1 MNRTKDIIIFASI
14 FLVVCLMLV
23 SQASYAGDAGRAQFV
38 IGSVQITSATG
49 QTSVLKKGDTVKE
62 GDTLTT
68 AKAASAQIKM
78 LDGGLI
84 AVRPD
89 TQLKFDSF
97 KFNGTQDGSERSFFS
112 LFKGGFRAITGL
124 IGQVNK
130 SSFRITTA
138 ASTIGIRGTDHETFV
153 VTAGS
158 PLAEAAPVGTYNKVN
173 RGETTM
179 TTEKGTISVLPNQMG
194 FVGAADQMPE
204 LRPLNIKIFTVT
216 DRPLKESVGNKQ
228 EGESA
233 AVDDTGNKET
243 AVEVASS
250 AGNKDDKE
258 VRKSTTS
265 GNAAKNSAATSAES
279 ASGKDSDTQPPVQG
293 AHAPA
298 RKLADGNGDRIRLD
312 IVPFNKDRKNDP
324 SSTLVSTPS
333 VLAKVIND
341 PVIVLADVIN
351 DPVIVL
357 AVVVKDPVTAINWG
371 RWDGGVKV
379 TNRRTGEVTTLAP
392 GAGMPWAAGP
402 KGIAAAQLP
411 VAGANTYTNAVTSS
425 PTVTSSP
432 ANSPGNAGTTG
443 SASKGSTKQESTKQ
457 GTTFGMQN
465 SGNARANM
473 NSGVKESRK

>member
-1 MNRTKDIIIFASI
+1 MNRTKDIIIYTSI

-23 SQASYAGDAGRAQFV
+23 SQASYAADAGRAQFV
-38 IGSVQITSATG
+38 IGNVQITSATG
-49 QTSVLKKGDTVKE
+49 QTSFLKKGGPIKE

-97 KFNGTQDGSERSFFS
+97 KFNGVQDGSERSFFS
-112 LFKGGFRAITGL
+112 LFRGGFRAITGL
-124 IGQVNK
+124 IGQMNK

-158 PLAEAAPVGTYNKVN
+158 PLAESTPVGTYNKVN

-204 LRPLNIKIFTVT
+204 LRPLNTKIFTVT
-216 DRPLKESVGNKQ
+216 DRPLKEAGGDKK
-228 EGESA
+228 EGKDVRETV
-233 AVDDTGNKET
+233 AVDDTRNKET

-250 AGNKDDKE
+250 AGKKDGKE
-258 VRKSTTS
+258 VRKSATHGNTAKNRAATTS
-265 GNAAKNSAATSAES
+265 AP
-279 ASGKDSDTQPPVQG
+279 ASGKDPDTSTQPPARG

-298 RKLADGNGDRIRLD
+298 RKLADGNGNRIRLD
-312 IVPFNKDRKNDP
+312 VIPFNKDGKNDP
-324 SSTLVSTPS
+324 SSTLVSTHS
-333 VLAKVIND
+333 VLAEVIND
-341 PVIVLADVIN
+341 PVIVLTNVIN

-379 TNRRTGEVTTLAP
+379 TNRHTGEVTTLAP

-402 KGIAAAQLP
+402 SGIAHRPAG
-411 VAGANTYTNAVTSS
+411 GANAA
-425 PTVTSSP
+425 TSSP
-432 ANSPGNAGTTG
+432 ANSLGNAGTAD
-443 SASKGSTKQESTKQ
+443 SASRGSTKR
-457 GTTFGMQN
+457 GTAFGMHQ
-465 SGNARANM
+465 R
-473 NSGVKESRK
+473 